1 MPATIVLGA
10 QWGDEGKAKIVDFL
24 GADAEVVVRFQGGAN
39 AGHTVKVDDQ
49 TYIFHALPVGG
60 INPNTLCVVGNGVVL
75 DLESFFAELDDLTER
90 GLDVG
95 EGRVFVSNCA
105 HVVMPYHKALDQ
117 AAEAS
122 KGSGAIGTTGRG
134 IGPAYRDKI
143 DRTHGIRVMDLL
155 DTERFRDRLRGAIA
169 EKNQLLTQIYN
180 AEPLDAEQI
189 IRDYL
194 VFAERL
200 CPLVTDTSVL
210 LNEALD
216 EGKRVLFEGAQ
227 GTLLDVDHGTYPY
240 VTSSN
245 TTAGGACSGA
255 GVGPTRIDEI
265 IGVTKA
271 YMTRVGNGPFPT
283 ELLDDEGERIREL
296 GQEYGATTGRARRCG
311 WFDATI
317 ARMSSRVNGLTN
329 LALTRMDILDTVE
342 TLKLCT
348 AYRLGDEV
356 LEEFPAD
363 PRVLDKCAPIY
374 EEVEGWCAPTTE
386 ARHYDDL
393 PDKAKAYVA
402 RIEDLSRTK
411 VSLISVGA
419 QRDATIRVDE

>member
-24 GADAEVVVRFQGGAN
+24 GAEAEIVVRFQGGAN
-39 AGHTVKVDDQ
+39 AGHTVKVGDQ

-60 INPNTLCVVGNGVVL
+60 INPNTQCIVGNGVVL
-75 DLESFFAELDDLTER
+75 DLEAFFEELDDLIAR
-90 GLDVG
+90 GLDMG

-122 KGSGAIGTTGRG
+122 KGSAAIGTTGRG

-143 DRTHGIRVMDLL
+143 DRSHGMRVMDLM
-155 DTERFRDRLRGAIA
+155 DTDRLRDRLDAALA
-169 EKNQLLTQIYN
+169 EKNQLLTQIYG
-180 AEPLDAEQI
+180 AAPLDAEEIAQE
-189 IRDYL
+189 YL
-194 VFAERL
+194 AYAERL
-200 CPLVTDTSVL
+200 RPLVTDTSVL
-210 LNEALD
+210 LNKALD

-227 GTLLDVDHGTYPY
+227 GTLLDVDHGTYPF

-245 TTAGGACSGA
+245 TTAGGACTGA
-255 GVGPTRIDEI
+255 GVGPTRIDEV

-283 ELLDDEGERIREL
+283 ELHDEEGERIREL

-317 ARMSSRVNGLTN
+317 ARMSARVNGLTS

-342 TLKLCT
+342 RLKVCT
-348 AYRLGDEV
+348 AYKHGDEV

-363 PRVLDKCAPIY
+363 PRVLDECTPIY
-374 EEVEGWCAPTTE
+374 EEIDGWCAPTTE
-386 ARHYDDL
+386 ARSYDDL
-393 PDKAKAYVA
+393 PEKAKAYV
-402 RIEDLSRTK
+402 RKIEELSRTS
-411 VSLISVGA
+411 VSLVSVGPE
-419 QRDATIRVDE
+419 RDATIRVG